1 MRTTRVGPRKQ
12 NPEDV
17 GKPEDFAA
25 RPIVGYMQGDFVYYT
40 GSESTLKISG
50 QTSLILSAALVE
62 EVIQA
67 VAKFPEHW
75 IVGIDQGR
83 GLIELRPAQDPKQ
96 IGALKTSDAGR
107 IRSKGICSKTLI
119 RWLRAVGV
127 PDTQFPAHWQPPTL
141 AIVGQFKTP
150 APP

>member
-1 MRTTRVGPRKQ
+1 MRNTRVGPRRQ
-12 NPEDV
+12 SPEDV

-25 RPIVGYMQGDFVYYT
+25 SPVVGYRQGDFVYYT

-67 VAKFPEHW
+67 VAKVPEFW
-75 IVGIDQGR
+75 LVGVDQGR
-83 GLIELRPAQDPKQ
+83 GLIELRPAEDPKQ

-119 RWLRAVGV
+119 RWLREAGV
-127 PDTQFPAHWQPPTL
+127 PDTQFPAHWQPPTV
-141 AIVGQFKTP
+141 AIVGNFTP
-150 APP
+150 RAPS